1 MNNIKNL
8 SALIPSQLPEYIT
21 SDPTYDKFVLF
32 LQSYYEWME
41 QANNVLYESKNIL
54 NYVDIDNTTNEFLDY
69 FVNDFLQYF
78 PKDSLVDKHQA
89 VKIARELY
97 KSKGTPASY
106 KFLFKVLYDSEFD
119 IFFTK
124 DAVLRASDG
133 IWFVAKSLKLA
144 TQDPN
149 FLNIQNRKIFGESS
163 KSIAIIENTVLAGT
177 KTEVFI
183 SNIERLFQSGETVRV
198 IDGNNQDVLV
208 DGQPLR
214 AKLVGQISQINI
226 NSKNRGLL
234 YSPGDPVVVYG
245 GLNPTVENPI
255 GAIAKVGSTTSGS
268 IQKIGVNYGG
278 FGYRDFPNTS
288 INITDAPGAIA
299 KVDSV
304 VSILPPPIMIEN
316 GGIGYKVNDKVIKGD
331 VSNYTIFADVT
342 AVNNIGTIT
351 EITYRSG
358 LDANVVYGITANVI
372 SSNVQA
378 TNASIKI
385 STVPG
390 VGIANA
396 TYIVKDTISLKTNE
410 VHSGHAS
417 GFLLGNTT
425 NPVSYFFSKMPTAN
439 INTKLSDAFS
449 YQQFFTYSL
458 SSIDVENG
466 GGGIT
471 TLPTVSTESIYVT
484 DVYDPNDSANTLGQN
499 IQGKLSNLGILA
511 PIQIANPGIGYVA
524 NDKIIF
530 SGGSGYGASANV
542 TSVDSSGRILAVDYV
557 YDSAIIKYSLGGM
570 GYKQTALPQLSVNSA
585 NVSAYGASL
594 FVPGILGDG
603 ATFSLSVDRV
613 GSVTSI
619 NVTDFGEDYNSTPN
633 VSLKVQDII
642 VSNVSITNLP
652 KKEDVIYQGLNV
664 NNASY
669 IASVNSISIL
679 TYDADPSKS
688 KYNLRVYNYNSNPKP
703 DLELF
708 VDLPDASKISISM
721 ANTPAT
727 ANFFYSGSPEYDI
740 NGIKNYGDGTA
751 KATASFL
758 NGLTISQGQY
768 LTTQGQPSAF
778 SILQNE
784 NYNNFTYQIT
794 VEKEIAKYRE
804 ILLNLLHPTGMKVL
818 GRYAIKSHSDFNYHS
833 VSAIYSGK
841 TLAAYT
847 GYVSSNVT
855 ISGDFI
861 NKSNNIVKFDNLAG
875 ANIATFITPNNTI
888 YISPINGESIIS
900 DVVSVNYSANTITLK
915 DNVWLTFANVAYVSG
930 NLGSNTI
937 TVNSITDSYDI
948 VNNGKYID
956 ANNHLKGLIF
966 ASDNIKINNNT
977 YKIQSVNYTYNTITL
992 TTNLLANVSN
1002 DLITINRTLTAGGS
1016 TTNIGQIIIL
1026 GSVGIPYIP
1035 EITTEDGLS
1044 LLTEDQQIL
1053 ILG

>member
-1 MNNIKNL
+1 MNNTKNL

-21 SDPTYDKFVLF
+21 SDPSYNKFVLF

-124 DAVLRASDG
+124 DAVLKASDG

-149 FLNIQNRKIFGESS
+149 FLNIQNRKIFGETS
-163 KSIAIIENTVLAGT
+163 KSIAVIENTVLAGT

-183 SNIERLFQSGETVRV
+183 SNIERLFQSGETVRI

-208 DGQPLR
+208 GGQPLR

-226 NSKNRGLL
+226 NPKNRGLL
-234 YSPGDPVVVYG
+234 YTPGDPVVVYG
-245 GLNPTVENPI
+245 GLNPTIENPV

-268 IQKIGVNYGG
+268 IQRIGVNYGG
-278 FGYRDFPNTS
+278 FGYRTFPNTS
-288 INITDAPGAIA
+288 INITNAPGAIA
-299 KVDSV
+299 KVA
-304 VSILPPPIMIEN
+304 SITTTLPPSIMIQN
-316 GGIGYKVNDKVIKGD
+316 GGNGYKVNDKVIKGN
-331 VSNYTIFADVT
+331 VSSYIIFADVT
-342 AVNNIGTIT
+342 NVDSNGSIT

-358 LDANVVYGITANVI
+358 LDANLVFGITANVI

-449 YQQFFTYSL
+449 YQQFYTYSL

-466 GGGIT
+466 GGGIVS
-471 TLPTVSTESIYVT
+471 LPTVSAESTYIT
-484 DVYDPNDSANTLGQN
+484 DVYDPNDTANTLGQN

-511 PIQIANPGIGYVA
+511 PIQIANPGKGYVA

-542 TSVDSSGRILAVDYV
+542 TSVDSSGGILSVDYV

-570 GYKQTALPQLSVNSA
+570 GYKQTALPTLSVNSA
-585 NVSAYGASL
+585 NVAAYGASL
-594 FVPGILGDG
+594 FVPGILGAG

-619 NVTDFGEDYNSTPN
+619 NVLDFGEDYIATPN

-642 VSNVSITNLP
+642 VCNVSISSLP
-652 KKEDVIYQGLNV
+652 KKEDIIYQGSSI

-669 IASVNSISIL
+669 IASVNSVSIL
-679 TYDADPSKS
+679 AFDSDPTKS

-703 DLELF
+703 DLPLF
-708 VDLPDASKISISM
+708 VDLPNNNKISISL
-721 ANTPAT
+721 ANTPAL
-727 ANFFYSGSPEYDI
+727 ANAFFSGSPEYNI

-758 NGLTISQGQY
+758 NGLTIAQGQY

-778 SILQNE
+778 SVLQNE
-784 NYNNFTYQIT
+784 NYNNYTYEIT
-794 VEKEIAKYRE
+794 VEKEIAKYRD

-818 GRYAIKSHSDFNYHS
+818 GRYAIKSHADFNYHS
-833 VSAIYSGK
+833 LGAVYSGK

-861 NKSNNIVKFDNLAG
+861 NKSNNIIKFNNLAG
-875 ANIATFITPNNTI
+875 ANIATFILPNNTL
-888 YISPINGESIIS
+888 YITPVNGEAIKS
-900 DVVSVNYSANTITLK
+900 DVILINYSANTVTLK
-915 DNVWLTFANVAYVSG
+915 ENVWVTFANVAYVSG
-930 NLGSNTI
+930 NVGSNTVTI
-937 TVNSITDSYDI
+937 NSITNSYDI
-948 VNNGKYID
+948 VNNGNYID
-956 ANNHLKGLIF
+956 ANNHLKGMMF
-966 ASDNIKINNNT
+966 VNDNIKINNNT
-977 YKIQSVNYTYNTITL
+977 YKIQSIDYIYNTITL
-992 TTNLLANVSN
+992 TSNLLANVSN
-1002 DLITINRTLTAGGS
+1002 SLVTLNRTLTAGGS
-1016 TTNIGQIIIL
+1016 TSNIGQVIIL

-1044 LLTEDQQIL
+1044 LLTEDQQII